1 MHKTSVYLTSE
12 EVEQLRRAAAR
23 TGRSQAQLIREGL
36 RLVTEQE
43 QPAPRVFHSL
53 GKGHGG
59 GVPYR
64 GWGAEELHRA
74 VTSRG

>member
-1 MHKTSVYLTSE
+1 MYKTSVYLTSD

-36 RLVTEQE
+36 RLVTAEE
-43 QPAPRVFHSL
+43 RPTPRVFHSL

-59 GVPYR
+59 GAPYR
-64 GWGAEELHRA
+64 AWDAEELHRA
-74 VTSRG
+74 VTGGG